1 MESKKALMLRHVVGT
16 VANATPEKRARIGKS
31 MSRRSGQS
39 GSIQQDGNWY
49 VVRFWKD
56 VAGQERRQ
64 RVREKI
70 CPISGPGKLSVS
82 ERQRKA
88 KEIIE
93 ASGADTVEYFNK
105 VVRSNHGVTFR
116 EQAIIW
122 LAQMQDRKRKP
133 VAPSTLGIWESALRN
148 WLNPNIGD
156 MPLESIGNLALK
168 NLGATMVKGGLGASA
183 IRSYTNA
190 VKMVVASA
198 VNEEGD
204 ALHPRKWN
212 HDFIDLPED
221 KKQRQPNFTSE
232 VVTGIVAAPQKEQM
246 SVFYVLCAAG
256 GLRFGEALG
265 IDIRNISPDCSM
277 IKIYQKAWRGQVHT
291 FLKSDAAK
299 REIDLHSSVAA
310 ILKEFIGRRTSG
322 LLFCSSTGKQLW
334 QTNTLRRS
342 LHPILKDLGWKDLES
357 GCKKTGAHAFR
368 RFRLTW
374 LRKNDVP
381 KDLEHF
387 WMGHEDE
394 EIGDRYSKLK
404 DDVAFRKEVVERIG
418 LGFELPSKKVVVGPN
433 GPKIEVGDVEL
444 LAVNA

>member
-1 MESKKALMLRHVVGT
+1 
-16 VANATPEKRARIGKS
+16 
-31 MSRRSGQS
+31 
-39 GSIQQDGNWY
+39 
-49 VVRFWKD
+49 
-56 VAGQERRQ
+56 
-64 RVREKI
+64 
-70 CPISGPGKLSVS
+70 
-82 ERQRKA
+82 
-88 KEIIE
+88 
-93 ASGADTVEYFNK
+93 
-105 VVRSNHGVTFR
+105 
-116 EQAIIW
+116 
-122 LAQMQDRKRKP
+122 
-133 VAPSTLGIWESALRN
+133 
-148 WLNPNIGD
+148 
-156 MPLESIGNLALK
+156 
-168 NLGATMVKGGLGASA
+168 
-183 IRSYTNA
+183 
-190 VKMVVASA
+190 
-198 VNEEGD
+198 
-204 ALHPRKWN
+204 
-212 HDFIDLPED
+212 
-221 KKQRQPNFTSE
+221 
-232 VVTGIVAAPQKEQM
+232 
-246 SVFYVLCAAG
+246 
-256 GLRFGEALG
+256 
-265 IDIRNISPDCSM
+265 
-277 IKIYQKAWRGQVHT
+277 
-291 FLKSDAAK
+291 
-299 REIDLHSSVAA
+299 LHSSVAA